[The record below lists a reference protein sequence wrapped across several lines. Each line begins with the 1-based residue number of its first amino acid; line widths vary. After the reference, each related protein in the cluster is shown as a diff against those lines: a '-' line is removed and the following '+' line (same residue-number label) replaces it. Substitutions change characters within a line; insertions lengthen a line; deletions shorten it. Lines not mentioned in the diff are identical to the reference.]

1 MSDTQQPGLR
11 ERKRRATHRAIQMAV
26 LSLAKER
33 GIEKVT
39 VEDISRL
46 ANVSARTF
54 FNYFPSKDA
63 AFVGDAP
70 GVASADDVEAF
81 VTGGPPGDML
91 MQLATLLAANMQ
103 RSEDDH
109 ELYQLRREVMKDNS
123 YLFGMRMATLRDFE
137 TQLQQIVMRRF
148 LVDEPELANDPQR
161 LEERS
166 LLFTLVAAA
175 AIRHAWRCW
184 ADGTGAPSLSER
196 VRMSFTDVYE
206 MTRGTE

>member
-1 MSDTQQPGLR
+1 MSEIPQPGLR

-26 LSLAKER
+26 LTLVRER

-39 VEDISRL
+39 VDDISRV

-63 AFVGDAP
+63 AFVGETP
-70 GVASADDVEAF
+70 GLASEVDVESF
-81 VTGGPPGDML
+81 VNGGPGGDML
-91 MQLATLLAANMQ
+91 TQLAALLAANMQ
-103 RSEDDH
+103 RTEADH
-109 ELYQLRREVMKDNS
+109 ELYQLRREVMKDNA

-137 TQLQQIVMRRF
+137 VHLQHVVSRRF
-148 LVDEPELANDPQR
+148 LADDPALADDPTR
-161 LEERS
+161 LEERA

-184 ADGTGAPSLSER
+184 ADGTGTPSLSER
-196 VRMSFTDVYE
+196 VRTSFDDVYE
-206 MTRGTE
+206 MTRRTD

>member
-11 ERKRRATHRAIQMAV
+11 ERKRRATHRAIQVAV

-39 VEDISRL
+39 VEDISRV

-54 FNYFPSKDA
+54 FNYFQSKDA

-70 GVASADDVEAF
+70 DIASADDVEAF
-81 VTGGPPGDML
+81 VSGGPHGAIL
-91 MQLATLLAANMQ
+91 TQLATLLAANMQ
-103 RSEDDH
+103 RTEDDH
-109 ELYQLRREVMKDNS
+109 ELYQLRREVMKENT
-123 YLFGMRMATLRDFE
+123 YLFGMRTATLRDFE
-137 TQLQQIVMRRF
+137 TQLQQIVIRRF
-148 LVDEPELANDPQR
+148 LRDEPSLADDPQR
-161 LEERS
+161 LEERA

-184 ADGTGAPSLSER
+184 ADGTGTPSLSER
-196 VRMSFTDVYE
+196 VRASFDDVYE
-206 MTRGTE
+206 MTRRTD

>member
-1 MSDTQQPGLR
+1 MSETPQPGLR

-26 LSLAKER
+26 LSLAKEH

-39 VEDISRL
+39 VEDISRV

-70 GVASADDVEAF
+70 GISSADDVEAF
-81 VTGGPPGDML
+81 VNGGPHGDML
-91 MQLATLLAANMQ
+91 TQVATLLAANME
-103 RSEDDH
+103 RTEDDH
-109 ELYQLRREVMKDNS
+109 ELYQLRREVMKDNA

-137 TQLQQIVMRRF
+137 VQLQQIVERRF
-148 LVDEPELANDPQR
+148 LRDDPRLADDPQR
-161 LEERS
+161 LQERA

-184 ADGTGAPSLSER
+184 ADGSGTPSLSDR
-196 VRMSFTDVYE
+196 VRISFDDVYE
-206 MTRGTE
+206 MTRRTD